1 MSNLNSEL
9 VSATFAQLAGSGDIA
24 GIEYYRDSLIGNNAL
39 SDNEVRAVNIIAS
52 TSIALAIQCSVLN
65 SMREVA
71 AMGRAYMEA
80 KASGCGKALSKH
92 TEAI

>member
-39 SDNEVRAVNIIAS
+39 SDNEVGAVNIVAS
-52 TSIALAIQCSVLN
+52 TSMALATQCLALN
-65 SMREVA
+65 SMREIA
-71 AMGRAYMEA
+71 AIGRAYMELA
-80 KASGCGKALSKH
+80 R
-92 TEAI
+92 

>member
-39 SDNEVRAVNIIAS
+39 SDNEVRTVNIVAS
-52 TSIALAIQCSVLN
+52 ASMFLATQCLTIN
-65 SMREVA
+65 SMCEIA
-71 AMGRAYMEA
+71 AMGRVYMEA
-80 KASGCGKALSKH
+80 KGDGF
-92 TEAI
+92 

>member
-1 MSNLNSEL
+1 MSNLNGEL

-39 SDNEVRAVNIIAS
+39 SYNEVGAVNIVAS
-52 TSIALAIQCSVLN
+52 TSMALATQCLALN
-65 SMREVA
+65 TRCGVA

-80 KASGCGKALSKH
+80 NGDGF
-92 TEAI
+92 